1 LSWSEKVMQVNNP
14 TLKKYFDEQLVLVSS
29 FVDGKLICEW
39 KSREV
44 VNNKK
49 NSSTNQ
55 LQTII

>member
-1 LSWSEKVMQVNNP
+1 MQVNNP

-39 KSREV
+39 RSREV

-49 NSSTNQ
+49 NSSPNQ